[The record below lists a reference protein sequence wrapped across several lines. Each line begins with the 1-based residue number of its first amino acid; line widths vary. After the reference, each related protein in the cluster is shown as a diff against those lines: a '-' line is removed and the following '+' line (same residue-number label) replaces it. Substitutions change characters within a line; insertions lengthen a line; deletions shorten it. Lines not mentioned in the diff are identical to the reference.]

1 VLGCGTRILK
11 SARAAAEGVLFCRVH
26 KTSAVRFTDFDLKW
40 YYAPSDKIA
49 GLFLIRPLRGRCLA
63 VFSETSET
71 AVLSD
76 TLMPFATLTRPGRG
90 FRIRYA
96 ILALAAAI
104 VFGTIGFHLVEGW
117 AFADSL
123 YVTVQTLTT
132 VGYGDMT
139 PRSGAGR
146 SFAVLVMLIGAG
158 GVALAVSTIVQSVVK
173 WELVSTFGQRRLTK
187 KMSKLRDH
195 YIICGSGRVGSHL
208 IRDLLSANESFV
220 VVENDQQ
227 RAAEFSQRGVDVLVG
242 DATLEESLRDVGVDR
257 ARGLAACL
265 PNDADNV
272 YVVLTARDLNPN
284 LRIVAR
290 AAEEQAEAKLLR
302 AGANHVVAPTIIGGH
317 RMAVALTKPAVSE
330 FMDSITANELGLG
343 FEQVEIDAASS
354 LVGQE
359 LRSTSI
365 RAELDVVII
374 SIRRQDGRLVFNP
387 AGNATIENGDT
398 LIAIGRAES
407 LSRLNEMARGVV

>member
-1 VLGCGTRILK
+1 
-11 SARAAAEGVLFCRVH
+11 
-26 KTSAVRFTDFDLKW
+26 
-40 YYAPSDKIA
+40 
-49 GLFLIRPLRGRCLA
+49 
-63 VFSETSET
+63 
-71 AVLSD
+71 
-76 TLMPFATLTRPGRG
+76 MPFATLTRPGRG

-96 ILALAAAI
+96 VLALAAAI

-208 IRDLLSANESFV
+208 VRDLISANEEFV
-220 VVENDQQ
+220 IIENDQQ
-227 RAAEFSQRGVDVLVG
+227 RAAEFSQRGVNVLVG
-242 DATLEESLRDVGVDR
+242 DATLEDCLRDVGVEH

-272 YVVLTARDLNPN
+272 YVVLTARDLNPK
-284 LRIVAR
+284 LRIIERVAG
-290 AAEEQAEAKLLR
+290 EQASGKLLMS
-302 AGANHVVAPTIIGGH
+302 AP
-317 RMAVALTKPAVSE
+317 
-330 FMDSITANELGLG
+330 
-343 FEQVEIDAASS
+343 
-354 LVGQE
+354 
-359 LRSTSI
+359 
-365 RAELDVVII
+365 
-374 SIRRQDGRLVFNP
+374 
-387 AGNATIENGDT
+387 
-398 LIAIGRAES
+398 
-407 LSRLNEMARGVV
+407 

>member
-1 VLGCGTRILK
+1 MPVATRL
-11 SARAAAEGVLFCRVH
+11 
-26 KTSAVRFTDFDLKW
+26 
-40 YYAPSDKIA
+40 
-49 GLFLIRPLRGRCLA
+49 RPRRSLH
-63 VFSETSET
+63 
-71 AVLSD
+71 
-76 TLMPFATLTRPGRG
+76 
-90 FRIRYA
+90 IRYA
-96 ILALAAAI
+96 LFALSAAI
-104 VFGTIGFHLVEGW
+104 VFGTIGFHFVEGW
-117 AFADSL
+117 SLADSL

-132 VGYGDMT
+132 VGYGDLP
-139 PRSGAGR
+139 PRSGTGR
-146 SFAVLVMLIGAG
+146 LFAVVVMLIGAG
-158 GVALAVSTIVQSVVK
+158 GVALAISTIVQSVVK

-208 IRDLLSANESFV
+208 IRDLVAANESFV
-220 VVENDQQ
+220 VIESDPQ
-227 RAAEFSQRGVDVLVG
+227 RAAEFSQRDVNVLVA
-242 DATLEESLRDVGVDR
+242 DATLEESLRDVGVEN

-290 AAEEQAEAKLLR
+290 AAEEQAETKLLR

-343 FEQVEIDAASS
+343 FEQVEVAAASS

-359 LRSTSI
+359 LRSTPI

-374 SIRRQDGRLVFNP
+374 SIRRHDGQIIFNP
-387 AGNATIENGDT
+387 AGNATIENGDI
-398 LIAIGRAES
+398 LIAIGQVES
-407 LSRLNEMARGVV
+407 LTRLNEMARGVV